1 MGMRLEGQKLENTVN
16 KNIKLNLLGIEDL
29 GFTPEQELAV
39 SKFQKAFVDYQT
51 KEALVNI
58 FVFLMTAAT
67 LLLPIILAFTTS
79 NFANLLLLLIYP
91 ISTIFM
97 GQIRYSRMNI
107 FLINFITYLILFL
120 LNFYLLNGDFHKMRL
135 YNFLL
140 LKHYLFQQKIS
151 FLRFLIDF
159 LQFLHLTQKL
169 LFY

>member
-1 MGMRLEGQKLENTVN
+1 M
-16 KNIKLNLLGIEDL
+16 

-67 LLLPIILAFTTS
+67 LLLPIILAFTTR

-97 GQIRYSRMNI
+97 GQIRYSRMN
-107 FLINFITYLILFL
+107 FFFNFNWEYWRNLFYKVIGWTRMVL
-120 LNFYLLNGDFHKMRL
+120 VCFSGFKFIEL
-135 YNFLL
+135 YAFN
-140 LKHYLFQQKIS
+140 KAPN
-151 FLRFLIDF
+151 
-159 LQFLHLTQKL
+159 TQKKSK
-169 LFY
+169 YPSRRS

>member
-1 MGMRLEGQKLENTVN
+1 MLLLN
-16 KNIKLNLLGIEDL
+16 KNIKLILLFRIKDL

-58 FVFLMTAAT
+58 FVFLMTAST
-67 LLLPIILAFTTS
+67 LLLPIILAFTTR

-107 FLINFITYLILFL
+107 FLITLIGNIGVIYFI
-120 LNFYLLNGDFHKMRL
+120 
-135 YNFLL
+135 
-140 LKHYLFQQKIS
+140 
-151 FLRFLIDF
+151 
-159 LQFLHLTQKL
+159 KL
-169 LFY
+169 LGGPGWYWFVFLGLNSSNYTLLTKLPILRKKVNTLAEDPNFVAVKDQIN